1 MDLRSLWK
9 CIFVM
14 VAVSQSF
21 SLGCKW
27 IQHRYKDVSRDSLQL
42 ITHMGKEFVMNEEHV
57 ENIPSPGG
65 VYITNSQVSNIS
77 IIYKVLHHISKLYNG
92 NMDSVR
98 WDREKL
104 DRFQSNLHTQTV
116 HLKQCMDK
124 EVIHSSGDHGK
135 ENQRIIHYFKKLEN
149 YLKRKKNSAHA
160 WEIIRTQ
167 VWKHLQH
174 LDLITASLRT
184 PRNTSHV

>member
-104 DRFQSNLHTQTV
+104 DRFQSNLHTQTA

-149 YLKRKKNSAHA
+149 YLKRKV
-160 WEIIRTQ
+160 R
-167 VWKHLQH
+167 
-174 LDLITASLRT
+174 LDLITASLRR